1 MACSEQ
7 CAELNTACSDRQTD
21 LLLTLNP
28 LSLNADEE
36 KATAIKRRSA
46 FKLLTELLLVGVY
59 TDAAVLLTAVKSLAS
74 VDFHRDRETAQS
86 ALSLLASF
94 AKSCREDILGL
105 PNQAFS
111 ALSLQDVDEVLTLCA
126 VTYAHASCMIL
137 NQLVNILILQE
148 IDGSTAKGKH
158 AFATAK
164 AEYLAETEQRFVL
177 PSAKQQDFCLTV
189 ARVFGTACQQLEL
202 DHKGLIDADKEN
214 SRVLNNRQV
223 LHKLVSN
230 A

>member
-1 MACSEQ
+1 MPRIAKRSTACSEQ
-7 CAELNTACSDRQTD
+7 CAEVNTACSDRQTG
-21 LLLTLNP
+21 LLLSLNP

-74 VDFHRDRETAQS
+74 VDFHRDREAAQS

-111 ALSLQDVDEVLTLCA
+111 ALSLQDADEVLMTSCA
-126 VTYAHASCMIL
+126 NTCAYPSCMIF
-137 NQLVNILILQE
+137 NQLVALLHDSDTQHV
-148 IDGSTAKGKH
+148 D
-158 AFATAK
+158 
-164 AEYLAETEQRFVL
+164 LAG
-177 PSAKQQDFCLTV
+177 D
-189 ARVFGTACQQLEL
+189 
-202 DHKGLIDADKEN
+202 
-214 SRVLNNRQV
+214 
-223 LHKLVSN
+223 
-230 A
+230 